1 MEKTSNTS
9 KKRVR
14 LAALLFIGACI
25 FYVLFCQVVNKFLI
39 PRVVIPRVR
48 EYLESG
54 LTAPF
59 RVSVGDISF
68 EPVSGFLLKDVRL
81 YTSQGSPINYVA
93 ASKKVDVDLEWYKL
107 LFGRIEIKRFDMMG
121 ADFVISR
128 DSRGAWDFAPLFN
141 VDFGSDKKFRKFNV
155 CVREFRMLD
164 GTIRYS
170 DHLMP
175 GNSIDRTFGIT
186 RASFAGDRNGDY
198 NLVLLCTS
206 LDDRQDSVSFLMD
219 YVPRDR
225 SGKGSIG
232 IRTSS
237 INGYWD
243 YYLDDIFKPWSMRA
257 GIADLKADF
266 SFDVNGLRLEG
277 AYAIKDGEL
286 KYGDFLAKCEVSVR
300 HEMDCPP
307 KGKGE
312 PRSCAQATLTGIEMS
327 AGKNIF
333 FTGGKCIASV
343 TGGQVGITSL
353 TGGLF
358 GKPVTYKGKVSGE
371 EPKSVNMEGD
381 ICGLHNTIDMQFPG
395 PGKAE
400 AQLRVLTSGSVL
412 IVDADTN
419 SLDNLEFRF
428 TVSGGA
434 ELSEIGPVFGI
445 SKDDMSG
452 RIAASGE
459 LTGELDRAETFNGSL
474 GLELSGFSVLGIRPK
489 DCSFSSKIENGLF
502 DGNIPQFDLY
512 EGTAEAQVRMDPKKW
527 GFELNLDKC
536 DLEEASH
543 DSPHLTGI
551 KGVVN
556 ANLACIGWWDR
567 SEPASGGGYLNV
579 SNCSFKS
586 APVFKAAEQGIGS
599 VVGGFSMPDFK
610 QIKTVFKIANRKVS
624 IQGDCSASLMRLEIS
639 GTYDI
644 NGSVE
649 MTAGANVSQ
658 MNPIRTARQIIL
670 PVTISLDM
678 VRDGIVV
685 QITGKW
691 PDLKQQTVIKPL
703 RGFGELFGFMNS
715 LSLKRYKL
723 DELWAQERA
732 PSK

>member
-1 MEKTSNTS
+1 MEKTSNIS
-9 KKRVR
+9 KKRIR
-14 LAALLFIGACI
+14 LVALLFIGVCI
-25 FYVLFCQVVNKFLI
+25 FYVLFCQAVNKFLI
-39 PRVVIPRVR
+39 PRVVIPKVR

-81 YTSQGSPINYVA
+81 YTSQGSPLNYVA
-93 ASKKVDVDLEWYKL
+93 ASEKVDVDLEWYKL

-121 ADFVISR
+121 ADFVVSR
-128 DSRGAWDFAPLFN
+128 DSSGAWDFAPLFA

-155 CVREFRMLD
+155 CVKEFRMLD
-164 GTIRYS
+164 GTLRYS
-170 DHLMP
+170 DRLMP
-175 GNSIDRTFGIT
+175 GNTIDRTFGIT
-186 RASFAGDRNGDY
+186 RASFTGDRNGHY

-219 YVPRDR
+219 YIPRDR

-237 INGYWD
+237 INDYWD

-266 SFDVNGLRLEG
+266 SFDVSGVSLKG
-277 AYAIKDGEL
+277 SYAIKDGEL
-286 KYGDFLAKCEVSVR
+286 RYGDFLAKCEVSVR
-300 HEMDCPP
+300 HELDCPP
-307 KGKGE
+307 KGK
-312 PRSCAQATLTGIEMS
+312 PLSCAQAVLTGIEMS
-327 AGKNIF
+327 AGKNTF
-333 FTGGKCIASV
+333 FTGGRCIASV
-343 TGGQVGITSL
+343 SGGQIEVASF
-353 TGGLF
+353 TGSLF
-358 GKPVTYKGKVSGE
+358 GKPVSYKGKVSGE
-371 EPKSVNMEGD
+371 EPISVDMEGD
-381 ICGLHNTIDMQFPG
+381 ICGLRNAIDMQFPG
-395 PGKAE
+395 PGKAK
-400 AQLRVLTSGSVL
+400 AQLRVLTSGSAL
-412 IVDADTN
+412 IVDADTG

-428 TVSGGA
+428 KVSGGA
-434 ELSEIGPVFGI
+434 EISEIGPVFGI

-452 RIAASGE
+452 KITASGE

-474 GLELSGFSVLGIRPK
+474 GLELNDFSVLGIKPK

-502 DGNIPQFDLY
+502 DGSIPQFDLY
-512 EGTAEAQVRMDPKKW
+512 GGTAEAQVRLDPGKW
-527 GFELNLDKC
+527 GFELDLDKC

-543 DSPHLTGI
+543 DSPHLAGI
-551 KGVVN
+551 KGVVS
-556 ANLACIGWWDR
+556 ANLACIGRWDR

-586 APVFKAAEQGIGS
+586 APIFKAAEQGIGS

-610 QIKTVFKIANRKVS
+610 QIKTVLKIANRKVS
-624 IQGDCSASLMRLEIS
+624 IQGDCSAPLMRLEIS

-723 DELWAQERA
+723 DELWAQETA